1 MPKKSIKK
9 LVLKNL
15 NNSSLFSPVN
25 RDSEDLASPSDYPE
39 NGERFSFL
47 SKPVDENHQQDGE
60 DDSLVSRFIL
70 TLLPNPFLK
79 PQKVL
84 EINITAATV

>member
-1 MPKKSIKK
+1 MLNEGLIMTELLLFYYKG
-9 LVLKNL
+9 LKQYL
-15 NNSSLFSPVN
+15 FHFFSLF
-25 RDSEDLASPSDYPE
+25 
-39 NGERFSFL
+39 RFSFL
-47 SKPVDENHQQDGE
+47 SKPVDENHQQDGRP
-60 DDSLVSRFIL
+60 DLLCHVFIL

>member
-1 MPKKSIKK
+1 MRII
-9 LVLKNL
+9 
-15 NNSSLFSPVN
+15 
-25 RDSEDLASPSDYPE
+25 
-39 NGERFSFL
+39 
-47 SKPVDENHQQDGE
+47 
-60 DDSLVSRFIL
+60 SRMEKMILLCHVFIL